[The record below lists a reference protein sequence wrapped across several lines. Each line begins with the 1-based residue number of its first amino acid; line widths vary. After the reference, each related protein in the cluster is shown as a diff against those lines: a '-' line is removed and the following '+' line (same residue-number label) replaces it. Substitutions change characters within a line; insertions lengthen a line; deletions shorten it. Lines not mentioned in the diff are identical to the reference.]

1 MRLKF
6 VLCGVTTLM
15 PALLLAGCG
24 MGMNQMSTVTPNMV
38 SPAVTGRTYGGQQPV
53 VGSTISVVEM
63 GTSGYGS
70 NGIVLASTI
79 TDSNGNFSFAPGAY
93 TCPQSDTP
101 VYLLGIGGNAGAGN
115 NGSAV
120 EAAALGTCTNA
131 KNSFVVMNEVTTA
144 ATAFVLSHFFST
156 NLGGANAAND
166 WFGGPSTNSG
176 GTTVYSQGLVMGND
190 VTIPTIVSIGTGAA
204 NQPANGTTV
213 EWQKINTIAN
223 ILAACIN
230 SSGSTNSTETK
241 TDCGK
246 LFNFTANG
254 AATRPSDT
262 LQAAV
267 QMALFPAS
275 KVTQLF
281 NLITAQAPF
290 VPQLSTAPNDWTI
303 GVSFTSSAVGL
314 AVDTGTLAT
323 LDIDSTGRIWF
334 PSNAAGKAG
343 AAYFDPASQS
353 FNGPFNSTG
362 LVHPQQVAIDDAGFA
377 WYNDSAAATVPGYMI
392 SAPMTTQTVSLP
404 GITSNAL
411 TIGGDDR
418 VNVGVTRGSVFE
430 LANVSADRSGFSLT
444 PGISFIFPV
453 ASMAGDI
460 LNGDAVTIS
469 NPVTTQMRSYYV
481 SAAPAA
487 TDIVNSNDD
496 SGQVIYTGND
506 YISIRSFSG
515 TGNNNDAL
523 CIYSQGKC
531 SNLQGATKNTGQGI
545 AIDGG
550 KNLWIAESSNGGVV
564 QVPINNPAGTAG
576 AVYLNSSGANN
587 VPNNEFLHGSSDG
600 GTTTAPYGIGVDA
613 TGNVWVTN
621 AGCATN
627 DCVPGNF
634 TLTELVGAGFP
645 TITPVSAQI
654 TSGNLVGTEPTH

>member
-24 MGMNQMSTVTPNMV
+24 MNQMSTVSPNVV
-38 SPAVTGRTYGGQQPV
+38 SPAVAGRSYGGQQPV
-53 VGSTISVVEM
+53 VGATISVVEM

-70 NGIVLASTI
+70 TGIVLASTL

-131 KNSFVVMNEVTTA
+131 KQSFVVMNEVTTA

-156 NLGGANAAND
+156 TLGGANAAND

-176 GTTVYSQGLVMGND
+176 GTTVYSQGLVMGSE
-190 VTIPTIVSIGTGAA
+190 VTVPTIVSNATGSA

-223 ILAACIN
+223 ILATCIN
-230 SSGSTNSTETK
+230 SSGSTNSTETR
-241 TDCGK
+241 TSCGK

-267 QMALFPAS
+267 QMALFPTS
-275 KVTQLF
+275 KVTQLY
-281 NLITAQAPF
+281 NLITGQPPF
-290 VPQLSTAPNDWTI
+290 LPYLTSAPNDWTI
-303 GVSFTSSAVGL
+303 GVSYTSSAVGL
-314 AVDTGTLAT
+314 GVDTGTLST
-323 LDIDSTGRIWF
+323 LDIDASGRVWF
-334 PSNAAGKAG
+334 PSNTAGKAG
-343 AAYFDPASQS
+343 AAYFDPVSSS

-362 LVHPQQVAIDDAGFA
+362 LVHPQQVAVDANGVA
-377 WYNDSAAATVPGYMI
+377 WYNDSAASTVPGYLT

-404 GITSNAL
+404 SITSNSL

-418 VNVGVTRGSVFE
+418 VNVGITSGSVFE
-430 LANVSADRSGFSLT
+430 LANVSADRSSFSVT
-444 PGISFIFPV
+444 RGISFVFPV

-460 LNGDAVTIS
+460 ANGDAVTIS

-481 SAAPAA
+481 SSAPAA

-506 YISIRSFSG
+506 YISVRSFSG

-523 CIYSQGKC
+523 CIYSEARC
-531 SNLQGATKNTGQGI
+531 FNLQGVTKNTGQGI

-550 KNLWIAESSNGGVV
+550 KNLWVAESSNGGVV
-564 QVPINNPAGTAG
+564 QVPINTPGATGG

-587 VPNNEFLHGSSDG
+587 VPNNEFLHGTDNG
-600 GTTTAPYGIGVDA
+600 GTATTPYGIGVDA
-613 TGNVWVTN
+613 TGNVWMTN

-627 DCVPGNF
+627 DCAAGNF
-634 TLTELVGAGFP
+634 TLTEIVGAGFP